1 MAKIKRKGAYE
12 YSNLDWHKNHGGL
25 VIKMAAESAL
35 LYGTNID
42 EFINN
47 HTDKFDFMLR
57 CKVPRSSKLTME
69 NEDGTII
76 NLQNICRYYISDNGG
91 YLVKVMPP
99 IVGKEKIVTVYQQDD
114 GSEFEAKTKPQNA
127 KALSKNWPVLRQY
140 RENPSDRKIGIETG
154 WKVKV
159 CNNVKDFTWDINY
172 EYYIREA
179 KKLVDPLITGVDNSE
194 SCDTIDE
201 LEENY
206 ED

>member
-1 MAKIKRKGAYE
+1 
-12 YSNLDWHKNHGGL
+12 
-25 VIKMAAESAL
+25 MAAEAAL
-35 LYGTNID
+35 LYGISID

-69 NEDGTII
+69 NEDGSITT
-76 NLQNICRYYISDNGG
+76 LQNICRYYVSDNGG

-99 IVGKEKIVTVYQQDD
+99 IEGKEKVVTVYQTDN
-114 GSEFEAKTKPQNA
+114 GEEFEAKTKPQNA
-127 KALSKNWPVLRQY
+127 KAVSKNWPVLRQY
-140 RENPSDRKIGIETG
+140 HEAPTDRKIGIETG

-159 CNNVKDFTWDINY
+159 CNKITDFSWDINY

-201 LEENY
+201 LEEND